1 MTIRFCQNY
10 IESIVD
16 IIYDKL
22 EQKFVS
28 VTVCVGK
35 YWKFFL
41 KDTYVLIGTKGLIF
55 ISNLCLPG
63 QLCYL
68 HMEDLT
74 ISFSDHQYLF
84 SKMVNVVFQPID
96 DRGYKFHYINFLI
109 KRISQ
114 PKS

>member
-1 MTIRFCQNY
+1 MKRYVKGHQWSRNFLIVSVTIWLCQKY

-28 VTVCVGK
+28 VIVCVGK
-35 YWKFFL
+35 YWTFFI
-41 KDTYVLIGTKGLIF
+41 KGTYVPIGMKGLIF
-55 ISNLCLPG
+55 ISNLCLTG

-74 ISFSDHQYLF
+74 TSFSDHQYFVL
-84 SKMVNVVFQPID
+84 
-96 DRGYKFHYINFLI
+96 
-109 KRISQ
+109 
-114 PKS
+114 